1 MLIPPPDP
9 PPDSALE
16 VECVNMTKRF
26 GAFVALDDV
35 SIRVAAGSF
44 HALLGENGAGKSTLV
59 KCLVGYYRPDAGG
72 VVVNKRERNIRSP
85 QDSHALGIGMV
96 YQHFTLVPSM
106 SVAENLVMSRGD
118 VSLLVN
124 WRRERERLDEFMRTV
139 PFKVRLDVPV
149 SGLAAGEKQKVEIL
163 KQLYLRCRFTILDEP
178 TSVLTPQEADEV
190 LGLLKDMARA
200 GEVTVLMITHKFRE
214 VIAFA
219 DRVSVLRRGRLEGEG
234 LVRDLTPAAMA
245 EMMVGSRDIPAAQ
258 ARRRG
263 QSVASGDVRL
273 SIRGL
278 GVEGDTGLRAVESFA
293 LDVRAGEIVGVAGV
307 SGNGQRELVEALIG
321 QRTPV
326 AGEIHIGGEPYG
338 ATRAE
343 MRKHRVFS
351 LPEEPL
357 RNACVG
363 ALSVADNMALRNFD
377 RSPLAAG
384 AFLRRRAIRAQSTRL
399 IAEYK
404 VKASGADA
412 PIRTLSGGNVQRA
425 VLARELSG
433 DVSVLI
439 VANPVFGLDFA
450 AVAEIHG
457 RILAAREAGAAVLL
471 VSGDLDELLEL
482 SDRIVVMFDGRL
494 VHETS
499 TAHADVGAIGRC
511 MAGHSEAAPGDVV
524 VKAA

>member
-1 MLIPPPDP
+1 MLIPPPEP
-9 PPDSALE
+9 PPDTAIE
-16 VECVNMTKRF
+16 VECVNMSKRF

-35 SIRVAAGSF
+35 SIKVEAGSF

-59 KCLVGYYRPDAGG
+59 KCVVGYYRPDSGG

-106 SVAENLVMSRGD
+106 TVAENLVMSRDD
-118 VSLLVN
+118 VSLVVN
-124 WRRERERLDEFMRTV
+124 WRRERERLEEFMRTV

-163 KQLYLRCRFTILDEP
+163 KQLYLRRRFTILDEP

-200 GEVTVLMITHKFRE
+200 DEVTVLMITHKFRE
-214 VIAFA
+214 VMAFA
-219 DRVSVLRRGRLEGEG
+219 DRVSVLRRGRLAGDG
-234 LVRDLTPAAMA
+234 AVRDLTPAAMA

-258 ARRRG
+258 AQRR
-263 QSVASGDVRL
+263 ASRAHDQKVRL
-273 SIRGL
+273 AVTAL
-278 GVEGDTGLRAVESFA
+278 TVEGDTGVRAVSDVNLE
-293 LDVRAGEIVGVAGV
+293 VRAGEIVGVAGV

-326 AGEIHIGGEPYG
+326 AGEVRVEGARYA

-343 MRKHRVFS
+343 MRRHRVFS

-363 ALSVADNMALRNFD
+363 SLSVADNMALRNFD
-377 RSPLAAG
+377 RAPLAAG
-384 AFLRRRAIRAQSTRL
+384 AFLRRGAIRAQSSRL
-399 IAEYK
+399 IVEYK
-404 VKASGADA
+404 VKTPGPDA

-450 AVAEIHG
+450 AVAEIHS

-494 VHETS
+494 VHETL
-499 TAHADVGAIGRC
+499 TARADIGVIGRC
-511 MAGHSEAAPGDVV
+511 MAGHAEGVLDDAPA
-524 VKAA
+524 KAA